1 MKILSYDLKKSKY
14 ILAGN
19 LIGDTF
25 FKDVMPFH
33 FMRVV
38 GGYGISEDAFQD
50 ILSKGCKYIIIKEVA
65 TKQNWKSDIKDWIEH
80 CKIADYGSGKQRF
93 MSLKYMHTHKVNLDI
108 VR

>member
-1 MKILSYDLKKSKY
+1 MKILGYDLKKSKY

-38 GGYGISEDAFQD
+38 GGYGISEEVFQQ
-50 ILSKGCKYIIIKEVA
+50 ILSKDCKYIIIKEVA
-65 TKQNWKSDIKDWIEH
+65 TKQNWKAPVKNWIEH

-93 MSLKYMHTHKVNLDI
+93 LSLKYMSTHKVNLSI
-108 VR
+108 TK